1 MPKQTEI
8 TKVKEYANNKLF
20 DQCLLSP
27 KETIHQILSQSKN
40 LKIMQNRNV
49 YHLQPHVIFS
59 NQ

>member
-20 DQCLLSP
+20 DHCLLSP
-27 KETIHQILSQSKN
+27 KETIYQMLSQSKN

-49 YHLQPHVIFS
+49 YHLQPHVIF
-59 NQ
+59 

>member
-8 TKVKEYANNKLF
+8 TKVKEYANNELF
-20 DQCLLSP
+20 DQCLLPP
-27 KETIHQILSQSKN
+27 KETIHQMLSQSKN

>member
-20 DQCLLSP
+20 DHCLLSP
-27 KETIHQILSQSKN
+27 KETIYQMLSQSKN
-40 LKIMQNRNV
+40 LKIMENRNV

-59 NQ
+59 NK